1 VTATIE
7 KDKPEPP
14 FWVMAAIGAMK
25 KEDQDRAT
33 SDIAEFAA
41 RMWIEG
47 YNEAYRE
54 VNRKLKEYKIS
65 HGLD

>member
-1 VTATIE
+1 MTTIE
-7 KDKPEPP
+7 EKKPEPP
-14 FWVMAAIGAMK
+14 SWVMGAIGAMK
-25 KEDQDRAT
+25 KEDQDKAT

-54 VNRKLKEYKIS
+54 VNRKLKEYRIKN
-65 HGLD
+65 GLL

>member
-1 VTATIE
+1 MTTIE
-7 KDKPEPP
+7 EKKHEPP
-14 FWVMAAIGAMK
+14 SWGMCAIGAMK
-25 KEDQDRAT
+25 KEDQDKAT

-54 VNRKLKEYKIS
+54 VNRKLKEYRIKN
-65 HGLD
+65 GLL